1 MPALAG
7 QVVFICGEVLPHI
20 SILNSTSE
28 SSDRRNHQYSC
39 GCKRDEDV
47 PEVSAQWVRYKV
59 SPFSSPSTPL
69 SRSISRF
76 PRYFRRRSRG
86 AGCAN
91 STSDSVRKIN
101 RTTSEDQQLVAH
113 QLAAKVGKDRRTFGQ
128 ARPLLLA
135 APGRGPCDS
144 TTVWEHGPA
153 DRVAALAS
161 GIGQPPTERISVE
174 VGEGPERCQGNR
186 SKEG

>member
-1 MPALAG
+1 MGEIQGQPFQLSFNASLQVDFQVPAL
-7 QVVFICGEVLPHI
+7 LP
-20 SILNSTSE
+20 TA
-28 SSDRRNHQYSC
+28 
-39 GCKRDEDV
+39 V
-47 PEVSAQWVRYKV
+47 PR
-59 SPFSSPSTPL
+59 
-69 SRSISRF
+69 
-76 PRYFRRRSRG
+76 

-128 ARPLLLA
+128 ARPLLLP

-161 GIGQPPTERISVE
+161 GIGRPPTERISVG